1 MILQSLTV
9 IKLILMDVDGTLTDS
24 RRAISTKAIEAM
36 RMAQDNGL
44 KVSLVSGN
52 VIPVMYSL
60 TVFIGLEAPVFG
72 ENGGVM
78 IDDTGVR
85 SFFGIEKPRKL
96 LERLLEEGLATDLIT
111 NQWRYC
117 SMGYGPTG
125 KDNARIRKMA
135 QDSGVEIT
143 NSGFSWHI
151 LNPGQNKGFALKW
164 LMDHYSIRENEAMV
178 IGDNFNDLPM
188 FMDKVVKGA
197 PANAEKELREIS
209 DIVSEIP
216 YGEGTAD
223 LILRVLS
230 DKI

>member
-1 MILQSLTV
+1 
-9 IKLILMDVDGTLTDS
+9 MDVDGTLTDS
-24 RRAISTKAIEAM
+24 RRAISTRAIEAM
-36 RMAQDNGL
+36 RRAQSDGV

-60 TVFIGLEAPVFG
+60 RVFIGLEAPLFG

-78 IDDTGVR
+78 IDDSGVR
-85 SFFGIEKPRKL
+85 SFFGIEKPR
-96 LERLLEEGLATDLIT
+96 EFFRRLSEEGLATDLIT

-125 KDNARIRKMA
+125 VDDGRIKDLAPEF
-135 QDSGVEIT
+135 GVEIT

-164 LMDHYSIRENEAMV
+164 LMDNYKVRKEEAMV

-188 FMDKVVKGA
+188 FIDGVLKGT
-197 PANAEKELREIS
+197 PANAEKDLQDIS
-209 DIVSEIP
+209 DIVSGIP

-223 LILRVLS
+223 LILRALS
-230 DKI
+230 EQI

>member
-1 MILQSLTV
+1 
-9 IKLILMDVDGTLTDS
+9 MDVDGTLTDS
-24 RRAISTKAIEAM
+24 RRAISTRAIEAM
-36 RMAQDNGL
+36 RKAQAKGIN
-44 KVSLVSGN
+44 VSLVSGN

-60 TVFIGLEAPVFG
+60 RVFIGLEAPVFG

-78 IDDTGVR
+78 IDDSGVR
-85 SFFGIEKPRKL
+85 SFFGIEKLIKL
-96 LERLLEEGLATDLIT
+96 LDRLLEEGLATDLIT

-125 KDNARIRKMA
+125 ADDARIGKMA
-135 QDSGVEIT
+135 KDFGVEIT

-164 LMDHYSIRENEAMV
+164 LMDNYSVQETEAMV

-188 FMDKVVKGA
+188 FMDRVVKGT
-197 PANAEKELREIS
+197 PANAERELREIS
-209 DIVSEIP
+209 DIVSDIP